1 MNDQPPTWSSLQCPR
16 LTDLS
21 IDQSFKA
28 CLVVSIKAHE
38 ADLVEDYIAISGLKI
53 LFLISLY
60 LEGQHHHFR
69 RHQHNREHP
78 QLALSS
84 SQFMPIDP

>member
-1 MNDQPPTWSSLQCPR
+1 MNGPQLGVHYNAPR

-21 IDQSFKA
+21 IDESFKA

-60 LEGQHHHFR
+60 GRTTPSF
-69 RHQHNREHP
+69 
-78 QLALSS
+78 
-84 SQFMPIDP
+84 